1 MDNPRPITHEQF
13 KDAAKRLLLKKPS
26 PDAVSED
33 HEPTEEELKEVYR
46 VESLPS
52 DRESPYWGKS

>member
-26 PDAVSED
+26 PDALSED

-52 DRESPYWGKS
+52 DRESP